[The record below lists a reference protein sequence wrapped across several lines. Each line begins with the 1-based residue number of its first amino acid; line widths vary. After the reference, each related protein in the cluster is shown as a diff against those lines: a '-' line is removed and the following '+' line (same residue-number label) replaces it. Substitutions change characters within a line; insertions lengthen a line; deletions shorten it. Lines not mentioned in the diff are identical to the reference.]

1 VLKTDYKRLSD
12 ALERGIHALHS
23 SVRAAGGPP
32 SPPPAADTSA
42 PPAPPAPTAP
52 RTFAAAAAAA
62 PSSEP
67 KRPRLDAVPPAA
79 PPPTAPAAA
88 AAAAASG
95 SSADSSPAT
104 SAPTSAFA
112 VIDEVSANSPAESAG
127 LQVGDMLLALA
138 GVHASL
144 SAASSAGGNGAA
156 AAAAAMG
163 ALGPAV
169 SSAEGRPVGVT
180 VLRRGE
186 RVTLQLTPRRWEG
199 RGLLGCHLRPL
210 S

>member
-12 ALERGIHALHS
+12 ALEHGIHALHS
-23 SVRAAGGPP
+23 AARAAGP
-32 SPPPAADTSA
+32 SPVAAPLPGTTSVA
-42 PPAPPAPTAP
+42 AP

-67 KRPRLDAVPPAA
+67 KRPRLDAAVTPPAA
-79 PPPTAPAAA
+79 P
-88 AAAAASG
+88 AASTG
-95 SSADSSPAT
+95 ASESSADSSPAVT
-104 SAPTSAFA
+104 AAASSAASSAFA

-144 SAASSAGGNGAA
+144 SAPSGASGTSAA
-156 AAAAAMG
+156 AAALG